1 MKETIWL
8 VRHGETEWS
17 RTGQHTGRTDIP
29 LTEAGRAMA
38 RKVAGAL
45 AGQSFSHVLS
55 SPLGRARETCE
66 LAGLGGAVQL
76 RDALMEWDYGAYE
89 GKTTP
94 EIRATRPGWSLW
106 RDGVPGGE
114 SPPAISARV
123 DGVIDELAKLQ
134 GNVAVFAHGHVLRC
148 LTARWLGLP
157 VDFGRRL
164 PLETASVSKLGFE
177 QDERALLLWN
187 GVAHLK
193 G

>member
-1 MKETIWL
+1 MKATIWL

-17 RTGQHTGRTDIP
+17 RSGQHTGRTDIP

-38 RKVAGAL
+38 KKVAGPL
-45 AGQSFSHVLS
+45 AGQRFSHVFS

-66 LAGLGGAVQL
+66 LAGLGGEVEL

-89 GKTTP
+89 GKTTS

-114 SPPAISARV
+114 SPQAISARV
-123 DGVIDELAKLQ
+123 DGVIEELEKLE

-148 LTARWLGLP
+148 LTARWLELA

-164 PLETASVSKLGFE
+164 PLETASLGKLGFE

-187 GVAHLK
+187 SVAHLK